1 MEFTL
6 PLLTVQTMN
15 VFSGLGPLVN
25 PDDPPTVKVKLAD
38 ADGKGSFLL
47 SPSHADLAPLYARAD
62 VAAAWAVLLEQRPK
76 ELVTLVVAFGG
87 EGACGEALMTTTAN
101 LARGYFAPLGFVG
114 VERFVQ
120 SINADCT
127 LDYVLSLFFRLLN
140 DQDLS
145 AEEPVGR
152 CLTVFKGRLVVRRSG
167 SELKWTMNRQDFL
180 GEGSFG
186 KVYAGSGSHSGSQ
199 SADARR
205 AAIKFIRLDRVVD
218 KSTISNVSSF
228 IARLMREVQVPSR
241 VNHPGVVNYIDHLLI
256 MPREGLPWD
265 MQPQNWVG
273 GYLVLVSELVQGV
286 DLLNEFN
293 RTGSVLPLDD
303 LRSALSQ
310 VGKTLL
316 FLHRLKPHIIH
327 RDMKPDNLLYSKDDV
342 SGAVTCKIADF
353 GLSRFIG
360 STASQQASTVVGTVQ
375 FMPPEMDSRAFSS
388 SQHGVAAD
396 AFSFGMTLAV
406 LLGGSYPYRNR
417 LDPPNWDIVM
427 DASASTTR
435 WVNDRGRYWSAVFQG
450 AGPGIEEI
458 VSGLLKAK
466 PEERMTLCEA
476 MGKPWWGRWALTS
489 EEDEAIA
496 AHAAE
501 TTSRHAFLDL
511 SPESQRL
518 LDDIEMDIDQEFI
531 NALLS

>member
-1 MEFTL
+1 
-6 PLLTVQTMN
+6 MN
-15 VFSGLGPLVN
+15 VFSGMGSLVN
-25 PDDPPTVKVKLAD
+25 PDAPTVKVKLAD
-38 ADGKGSFLL
+38 ADGKGAFLQY
-47 SPSHADLAPLYARAD
+47 PTHADLAQLYERAD

-76 ELVTLVVAFGG
+76 ELVNLIVALGG
-87 EGACGEALMTTTAN
+87 EGACGEALLSTATN
-101 LARGYFAPLGFVG
+101 LARVYLAPLGFVG
-114 VERFVQ
+114 TEEFVQ

-127 LDYVLSLFFRLLN
+127 LDDVLSLFFALLRE
-140 DQDLS
+140 QDLS
-145 AEEPVGR
+145 PDRPVGR
-152 CLTVFKGRLVVRRSG
+152 CLSVFKGRLLVRRSG
-167 SELKWTMNRQDFL
+167 CELKWTMNRRDFL

-186 KVYAGSGSHSGSQ
+186 KVYAGSGSQ

-218 KSTISNVSSF
+218 KSTITNVSSF

-241 VNHPGVVNYIDHLLI
+241 VSHPGVVNYIDHLLI

-265 MQPQNWVG
+265 MQPQNWLG
-273 GYLVLVSELVQGV
+273 GYLVLVSELAQGV

-327 RDMKPDNLLYSKDDV
+327 RDMKPDNLLYSKDAV
-342 SGAVTCKIADF
+342 SGEVTCKIADF

-375 FMPPEMDSRAFSS
+375 FMPPEMDNRAFSS

-417 LDPPNWDIVM
+417 LDPPNWDVVM
-427 DASASTTR
+427 DASTSTTR
-435 WVNDRGRYWSAVFQG
+435 WVNDRGSYWSSVFQG
-450 AGPGIEEI
+450 AGPGIDEI

-466 PEERMTLCEA
+466 PEERMKLSEA
-476 MGKPWWGRWALTS
+476 LSKPWWGRWALTL
-489 EEDEAIA
+489 EEDRAIT

-501 TTSRHAFLDL
+501 TTSRHALLDL

-531 NALLS
+531 NALLST